1 VLGNYNLAT
10 IRHDFLKI
18 CNPILVAKA
27 KKKLVHFV
35 CKVRVWFIV
44 VVALE
49 ESKVKFLLSLGCLT
63 MRFIGPLTYIVLLLY
78 LLY

>member
-1 VLGNYNLAT
+1 MLRNYNLAT
-10 IRHDFLKI
+10 VRNDFFKI

-27 KKKLVHFV
+27 KNELVYFV
-35 CKVRVWFIV
+35 CKEWVWFIV

-63 MRFIGPLTYIVLLLY
+63 MRFIGPVTYIVLLLY

>member
-1 VLGNYNLAT
+1 M
-10 IRHDFLKI
+10 IFLKI

-27 KKKLVHFV
+27 KKELVHFV
-35 CKVRVWFIV
+35 CKVWVWFNV

-63 MRFIGPLTYIVLLLY
+63 VRFIGPLTYIVLLLY